1 VIVAMAFAMGVL
13 APLAQAQGNTI
24 KIVSSLPRTGSSKGQ
39 TDTIVNAFKQAFEEV
54 NYKVGD
60 FTITYEDMDDA
71 TPARGAWDAGKEAE
85 NANKAVNDADVMVYL
100 GTFNSGAA
108 KVAIPVL
115 NQAKLVMI
123 SPANTY
129 PGLTKPGK
137 GEPNEPDIYYPTGVR
152 NYARVVPADDLQ
164 GAVGANWAKQLGA
177 SSVYILDDT
186 ELYGHGI
193 ALVFADTANKI
204 GLSVLGGPEGIDS
217 KAADYRALATK
228 IRGQNP
234 DLVYYGG
241 ITQNNAGKLFKD
253 LRSVLGPNVKLMGPD
268 GIYEQAFIDDAG
280 DAGEGVYITFG
291 GVGASKLTG
300 KGADWYQAYKAKYGN
315 EPEGYASYGYETAK
329 VALNAIQQAG
339 AKDRE
344 AIRAAV
350 FATANFDGVLGTWSF
365 DANGDTTLTTMSG
378 RQIVNGKFDEDNG
391 VVLAAQ

>member
-1 VIVAMAFAMGVL
+1 LTGTL
-13 APLAQAQGNTI
+13 

-39 TDTIVNAFKQAFEEV
+39 TDTIVNAIKMALDEAG
-54 NYKVGD
+54 NKVGNA
-60 FTITYEDMDDA
+60 TITYEDMDDA

-85 NANKAVNDADVMVYL
+85 NANRAASDADIMVYI

-108 KVAIPVL
+108 KVSIPIL
-115 NQAKLVMI
+115 NRANLVMV

-137 GEPNEPDIYYPTGVR
+137 GEPNEPDVYYPGGKR

-164 GAVGANWAKQLGA
+164 GAVAANWAKQIGVQK
-177 SSVYILDDT
+177 VYILDDT

-193 ALVFADTANKI
+193 AQVFADTAGKI
-204 GLSVLGGPEGIDS
+204 GLNVVGGPEGIDA

-234 DLVYYGG
+234 ELVYFGG

-253 LRSVLGPNVKLMGPD
+253 LRSVLGDSIKLMGPD

-291 GVGASKLTG
+291 GVPPSKLTG
-300 KGADWYQAYKAKYGN
+300 KGADWYKAYKAKFGG
-315 EPEGYASYGYETAK
+315 EPEAYAAYGYESTK
-329 VALNAIQQAG
+329 IALDAIQRAG
-339 AKDRE
+339 SKDRE

-350 FATANFDGVLGTWSF
+350 FATKDYDGVLGKWSF

-378 RQIVNGKFDEDNG
+378 RQVKNGKFDDENA
-391 VVLAAQ
+391 VTLQAQ